1 MADTTVIGFHLPTE
15 EHGCMSNWYPAE
27 FTYAGLR
34 FLSVQQYMMYH
45 KVMLAGR
52 YDLAKEIMNSDDPA
66 VLEKLAGDGTFP
78 EFTRIKNKW
87 HWICRIV
94 VRRAVFAKFM
104 QHPDLR
110 RELLSTGNAL
120 LAECSHLDKTWGVGI
135 SLRDMRWKSPENWNG
150 KNDLGNILMEVRDE
164 IRQLEMAFGE
174 DNLRFEDA
182 LHAEAND
189 EWKMSAAALAN
200 HPSYGRSVMAY
211 VDTFANN
218 FTRQSFMDA
227 STSLADWEK
236 KIRDKEGAAVPVL
249 GFFDLKQDVYD
260 TARSLQMQDDKR
272 QRRLEF
278 CEKYIPVLQMI
289 EDDPELI
296 AACREHSIYRLDAKH
311 GSLIDFLYHF
321 FMEEAY
327 QKDIVV
333 HNYSNLVEAAGMND
347 KVAAP
352 TEEDLGG
359 LSSEQLLGCIAWHFR
374 RDHFDNGSLISNS
387 IAQGHMLRML
397 KVYVDKETKNC

>member
-66 VLEKLAGDGTFP
+66 VLEKLAGDGAFP

-120 LAECSHLDKTWGVGI
+120 LAECSHLDKTWGIGI

-227 STSLADWEK
+227 GTSLADWEK

-260 TARSLQMQDDKR
+260 IS
-272 QRRLEF
+272 RRLYANARYDRIHVF
-278 CEKYIPVLQMI
+278 CSKYMI
-289 EDDPELI
+289 
-296 AACREHSIYRLDAKH
+296 
-311 GSLIDFLYHF
+311 FLEMF
-321 FMEEAY
+321 IRDE
-327 QKDIVV
+327 
-333 HNYSNLVEAAGMND
+333 
-347 KVAAP
+347 
-352 TEEDLGG
+352 G
-359 LSSEQLLGCIAWHFR
+359 LSAWAHGFQKNRPGEEHTGLVKIIYDEFTPGARKAGLMPSDYYEIIDNSTLDVRMISNPDEAWIQNLTRQEVLACVAWHFR
-374 RDHFDNGSLISNS
+374 ADYFAEGALIRHS
-387 IAQGHMLRML
+387 IGDGVLLRFFKAL
-397 KVYVDKETKNC
+397 L